1 MYSEHVPVATT
12 RSHEPT
18 REGDCVVDV
27 ARLASSFEVASVED
41 VRLQALVDAS
51 ISTMESAA
59 ADGADG
65 ADGVIGKLRALLDD
79 ANRANRLEDG
89 GTTTTSMIVIVDRPS
104 KRRPGS

>member
-18 REGDCVVDV
+18 REGDGVVDV
-27 ARLASSFEVASVED
+27 ARPASSLEVASVED

-51 ISTMESAA
+51 SSAMESA

-65 ADGVIGKLRALLDD
+65 VSGELRPLLDD
-79 ANRANRLEDG
+79 ANRANRMEDG